1 MTERA
6 ESDTQFASTPEE
18 GTCEIPIPADD
29 DGTGEG
35 TLLKRFRIEGMSC
48 ASCALSAE
56 QALGE
61 LEEVREARVNFA
73 TGTAEIR
80 LREGGSGAEIAERIA
95 EKVREAGYTP
105 AIAEAVLLVEGMSC
119 ASCVGNVEKALLAEP
134 GVLDARINLATK
146 LARVSYAPGI
156 TTPEALAQAVSLAG
170 YEARVVEGESGGT
183 EAEEAAR
190 REVAGLRRDLLLATA
205 LTIPVFLLAMAEHFV
220 PPFRSW
226 AEEVLG
232 LRALWAVQFVLT
244 TIVLAFPG
252 RRFFAHGIPALLRRR
267 PDMNSLVA
275 LGTAAAWSYSTIVLF
290 FPDLVP
296 ENARGVYFEAAAV
309 IVTLILAGKWMEARA
324 KSQASSAIRKLI
336 SLRPRSARRLRE
348 NGSFEEIPVERL
360 RPGDRVIVRPGEQV
374 PTDGIV
380 IEGSGLVDESMIT
393 GEPLPAEKAAGEK
406 VVGGTVL
413 RQGSLVIE
421 ARSVGADTVLARII
435 RMVEEAQS
443 ARLPVQALADR
454 IVARF
459 VPAVMTIALVAG
471 LVWYFV
477 GPEPRLTHALVAA
490 ISVLIIACPCAM
502 GLATPVSIMVG
513 TGRAAELG
521 MLFRRGEALQR
532 LEDITTV
539 ALDKTGTITA
549 GAPQVTEILPAE
561 GETAD
566 RLLGLVA
573 ALESRSEH
581 PVGAAILA
589 RAADEGLDLPPV
601 ETFAAES
608 GHGIRGR
615 VADREV
621 VIGTEAWL
629 RQNGID
635 PSPLEEKASELAAR
649 GRTVLL
655 VGIDARPAGIIAVSD
670 PLKPE
675 AKAAIDALHRIGLK
689 VLMISG
695 DRPASAEAVAREVG
709 IDEVVAGV
717 LPEGKLDVIRAR
729 QATGDVVAFVGDG
742 INDAPALAAADV
754 GIAIGTGTDIAIE
767 TGDVVLMR
775 GELLGVPNL
784 VALSRAVMRNIR
796 QNLFWAFAYN
806 VVLIPVAAGVLYP
819 VNGML
824 LSPMLAALAMSL
836 SSVFVV
842 GNALRLR
849 RWQPPFAPRR
859 QEEGGAAPAL
869 ETAAVT
875 G

>member
-1 MTERA
+1 MTERTDNDMPTPLSSPDGAACELPDGAGDGDA
-6 ESDTQFASTPEE
+6 EGP
-18 GTCEIPIPADD
+18 
-29 DGTGEG
+29 
-35 TLLKRFRIEGMSC
+35 LLKRFRIEGMSC

-56 QALGE
+56 KALNE
-61 LEEVREARVNFA
+61 LAEVREARVNFA

-80 LREGGSGAEIAERIA
+80 LGEGGAEAGIADRIA
-95 EKVREAGYTP
+95 EKVREAGYVP

-134 GVLDARINLATK
+134 GVLDARVNLATK
-146 LARVSYAPGI
+146 LARVRYAPGI

-170 YEARVVEGESGGT
+170 YEARVVEGESSGT
-183 EAEEAAR
+183 EAEEAGR
-190 REVAGLRRDLLLATA
+190 REVAGLKRDLLLATF
-205 LTIPVFLLAMAEHFV
+205 LTVPVFLLAMAEHFV
-220 PPFRSW
+220 PPFRAW
-226 AEEVLG
+226 AEETLG

-244 TIVLAFPG
+244 TFVLAFPG
-252 RRFFAHGIPALLRRR
+252 RRFYVHGIPALLRRR

-275 LGTAAAWSYSTIVLF
+275 LGTAAAWLYSTVVLF

-336 SLRPRSARRLRE
+336 SLRPRTARRLRE
-348 NGSFEEIPVERL
+348 DGGFEEIPVERL

-393 GEPLPAEKAAGEK
+393 GEPLPAEKVAGEK

-471 LVWYFV
+471 LVWYLV

-549 GAPQVTEILPAE
+549 GEPQVTEILPAE
-561 GETAD
+561 GETTD

-589 RAADEGLDLPPV
+589 RAAEEGHELPPV
-601 ETFAAES
+601 AEFAAES

-615 VADREV
+615 VADHDV
-621 VIGTEAWL
+621 VVGTEAWL
-629 RQNGID
+629 RKNGID
-635 PSPLEEKASELAAR
+635 PSPLEEKAAELAAR

-655 VGIDARPAGIIAVSD
+655 VGLDRRPAGIIAVSD
-670 PLKPE
+670 PIKPE
-675 AKAAIDALHRIGLK
+675 AEAAIDALHRLGLK

-717 LPEGKLDVIRAR
+717 LPEGKLDVIRSR
-729 QATGDVVAFVGDG
+729 QAEGEVMAFVGDG

-775 GELLGVPNL
+775 GELVGVPNL
-784 VALSRAVMRNIR
+784 VALSRSVMRNIR

-819 VNGML
+819 VNGTL

-849 RWQPPFAPRR
+849 RWQPPFALTGR
-859 QEEGGAAPAL
+859 EEDKAMPPLEAAPA
-869 ETAAVT
+869 A